1 MSLTSAERRGTD
13 RLKSLLAPLGVAA
26 ATGAV
31 VAYVGSVDPN
41 EAGHYPTC
49 PFLFLTGLYCPG
61 CGSLRAIHALAHL
74 DVVGALDMN
83 PLAVAVLPF
92 LLFWWVR
99 WLVRSW
105 QGRPSRTNLAHP
117 NWVWGFLAVVI
128 LYWIVRNL
136 PFGAFLAP

>member
-1 MSLTSAERRGTD
+1 MSLTSTERRGTD
-13 RLKSLLAPLGVAA
+13 RLKSLLAPLGVAVA
-26 ATGAV
+26 AGAV